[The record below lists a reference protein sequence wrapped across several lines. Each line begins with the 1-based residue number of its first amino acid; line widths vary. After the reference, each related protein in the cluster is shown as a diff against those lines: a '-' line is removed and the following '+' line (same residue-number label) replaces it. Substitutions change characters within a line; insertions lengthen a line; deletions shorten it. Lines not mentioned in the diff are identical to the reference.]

1 MTPTGTVVQTTNL
14 PTMIE
19 TSAWGYAAQFGVVGL
34 LCILFAVVI
43 YRLYREN
50 RADRKEAT
58 DKEKVDA
65 IDLVKCHEACRVEKE
80 TLRAD
85 YERRHREILEGYS
98 AQMMQF
104 RATSDKR
111 EDEIRRE
118 TTGMIERLA
127 NANKDS
133 SEALVE
139 MLQQFLNKVVK

>member
-1 MTPTGTVVQTTNL
+1 MNPGVVAQTPGL

-19 TSAWGYAAQFGVVGL
+19 TSAWGYAAQFGVVGF
-34 LCILFAVVI
+34 LCALFAVVI
-43 YRLYREN
+43 YKLYREN

-58 DKEKVDA
+58 DKEKADA
-65 IDLVKCHEACRVEKE
+65 IELTKCQEGCRIDKE

-98 AQMMQF
+98 AQMTQS
-104 RATSDKR
+104 RTVADKR

-118 TTGMIERLA
+118 TAAMIERLA